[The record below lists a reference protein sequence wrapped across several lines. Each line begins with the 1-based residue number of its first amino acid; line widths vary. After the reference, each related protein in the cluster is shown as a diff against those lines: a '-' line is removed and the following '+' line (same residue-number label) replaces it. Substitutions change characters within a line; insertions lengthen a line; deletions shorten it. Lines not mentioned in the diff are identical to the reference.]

1 MSRQEDLLLAIAG
14 SSILTIGI
22 LALWAHFASALSC
35 ERILLWFGL
44 FATPYGVA
52 LLSRTIFLSGPD
64 QQAALW
70 IAILGR
76 VVGLGAIVPA
86 LFLFREFYGNGWR
99 FSSGFLLWIY
109 VVLSAGV
116 VILAT
121 VEEVRRSIP
130 SPGLTLIILVPFLL
144 AVDRFAGY
152 RPPAMPH
159 RSVIYAGLVVF
170 FLTFSYDHLAHWR
183 ADSLTTSTEPI
194 GFMVLV
200 VCLGYVVSK
209 RVEITEAEWR
219 TMGDEMRAAR
229 RIQAAILPASMPAVP
244 GYSVAARYS
253 PMTAVAGDFYCFPS
267 QKPDD
272 FAIVLADVMG
282 HGVPGALV
290 ASMVK
295 VAVFAGIKN
304 GTCPS
309 QVVTN
314 LNSTLCKQAPGQ
326 FASAVAVLLNRASGV
341 GWYCAA
347 GHPPPLL
354 WHRRSR
360 QLEKRGATGLLLGV
374 HDSERFA
381 ETEFRCETGDRILI
395 YSDGLTEAEDRNG
408 VEFGDAKLAD
418 VMHVVESLPP
428 EAFAGRLLYEAL
440 QWSGVRDDHSQSDDI
455 TLIVVD
461 LT

>member
-1 MSRQEDLLLAIAG
+1 
-14 SSILTIGI
+14 
-22 LALWAHFASALSC
+22 LWGHFASALSRD
-35 ERILLWFGL
+35 RILLWFGL
-44 FATPYGVA
+44 FAAPYGVA
-52 LLSRTIFLSGPD
+52 LLSRTLILSGPD
-64 QQAALW
+64 QQSAW
-70 IAILGR
+70 WMAILGR
-76 VVGLGAIVPA
+76 MVGLGAIVPA
-86 LFLFREFYGNGWR
+86 LLLFREFYGNGWR

-121 VEEVRRSIP
+121 VEERPRSIP
-130 SPGLTLIILVPFLL
+130 SPGLILIILVPFLL

-159 RSVIYAGLVVF
+159 RSVIYTGLVIF
-170 FLTFSYDHLAHWR
+170 FLAFSYDHLAHWR
-183 ADSLTTSTEPI
+183 AHSMTTSTEPI
-194 GFMVLV
+194 GFIVLV
-200 VCLGYVVSK
+200 VCLGYVVSQ
-209 RVEITEAEWR
+209 RVAIAEAEWR
-219 TMGDEMRAAR
+219 TMGDEMRVAR

-244 GYSVAARYS
+244 GYSVAARYC

-282 HGVPGALV
+282 HGVPAALV
-290 ASMVK
+290 ASMIK
-295 VAVFAGIKN
+295 VAVYAGIEN
-304 GTCPS
+304 GTSPG
-309 QVVTN
+309 QTVTH

-326 FASAVAVLLNRASGV
+326 LTSAVAVSLSRASGA
-341 GWYCAA
+341 GRYCAA

-360 QLEKRGATGLLLGV
+360 QLERLEAAGLLLGV
-374 HDSERFA
+374 HDGERFE
-381 ETEFRCETGDRILI
+381 ETEFRCETGDRLLI

-408 VEFGDAKLAD
+408 VEFGDTKLAE
-418 VMHVVESLPP
+418 VMQIMESVPT
-428 EAFAGRLLYEAL
+428 EAFAGRMLSEAL
-440 QWSGVRDDHSQSDDI
+440 QWSGVGGDRSQSDDI